1 MGVFK
6 LGKMTFGSLFK
17 KPETVLYP
25 IEKKPQPAGLKGHI
39 ALEAE
44 QCILC
49 GMCDRSCATN
59 CISVD
64 KANHTWAIDRFQCV
78 QCGYCITV
86 CPKKCLSMDPNYAPA
101 STAHTIDTVTVP
113 VQEKPAKNAAAA
125 KEDKPAATETV
136 APAASVEPGKADQ
149 ASEGVATAPVRDAVL
164 EQKLALLDE
173 EKAAKVRKALEAAS

>member
-25 IEKKPQPAGLKGHI
+25 VQAKPQPAGLKGHI
-39 ALEAE
+39 AIDADA
-44 QCILC
+44 CILC

-59 CISVD
+59 CITVNKQESY
-64 KANHTWAIDRFQCV
+64 WEIDRFQCV

-101 STAHTIDTVTVP
+101 STVHKADRVEIP
-113 VQEKPAKNAAAA
+113 VKA
-125 KEDKPAATETV
+125 KEA
-136 APAASVEPGKADQ
+136 APAEKKAAPKTDEKKEPEPQKAID
-149 ASEGVATAPVRDAVL
+149 AVAEMKRSDAVL
-164 EQKLALLDE
+164 ESKLALMDAD
-173 EKAAKVRKALEAAS
+173 KAQIVREALKARGVSA

>member
-39 ALEAE
+39 ALNAPD
-44 QCILC
+44 CILC

-64 KANHTWAIDRFQCV
+64 KANRTWSIDRFQCV

-86 CPKKCLSMDPNYAPA
+86 CPKNCLSMDPNYAPA
-101 STAHTIDTVTVP
+101 STEHTVDVIEVP
-113 VQEKPAKNAAAA
+113 AQEPAKAAAGGAKAAAA
-125 KEDKPAATETV
+125 D
-136 APAASVEPGKADQ
+136 ASS
-149 ASEGVATAPVRDAVL
+149 ASERDVAKEEAAAKQSDEGQSAGRFDAVL
-164 EQKLALLDE
+164 EQKIGLLDE
-173 EKAAKVRKALEAAS
+173 EKAAKVREVLRMV

>member
-39 ALEAE
+39 AIDAE
-44 QCILC
+44 SCILC
-49 GMCDRSCATN
+49 GMCDRSCATS

-64 KANHTWAIDRFQCV
+64 KQARTWSIDRFQCV

-101 STAHTIDTVTVP
+101 STKHTVDSVDIP
-113 VQEKPAKNAAAA
+113 AQEKPEKAPVKEKAVAAAA
-125 KEDKPAATETV
+125 AEEKPAGSPV
-136 APAASVEPGKADQ
+136 PDDVGRAAA
-149 ASEGVATAPVRDAVL
+149 DAVL
-164 EQKLALLDE
+164 ERSIALLDA
-173 EKAAKVRKALEAAS
+173 EKAEKVRAVLAAR